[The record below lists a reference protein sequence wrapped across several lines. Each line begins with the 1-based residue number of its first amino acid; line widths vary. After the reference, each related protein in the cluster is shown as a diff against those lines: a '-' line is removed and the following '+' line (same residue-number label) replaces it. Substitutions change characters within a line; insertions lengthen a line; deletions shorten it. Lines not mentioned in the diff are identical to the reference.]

1 MGKLTGQAVNATLQA
16 EVYASFGPR
25 TSSSQDFGLTVLG
38 DGKGQGNHV
47 AITLSPRTGLVSV
60 DGTAQGNSDIRA
72 GPLPPAS
79 SSGGWNVHAI
89 IDHCLLELIVNN
101 ITALTVYLN
110 PPADAGHIELFSGGS
125 ADVEDTFDAW
135 ILETANENDH
145 FP

>member
-60 DGTAQGNSDIRA
+60 DGTAQGNTDIRA

-89 IDHCLLELIVNN
+89 IDHCILEVIVNN
-101 ITALTVYLN
+101 ITAMTVYVD
-110 PPADAGHIELFSGGS
+110 PPVDGGHVQLFSSGS
-125 ADVEDTFDAW
+125 SDSFDAW
-135 ILETANENDH
+135 ILET
-145 FP
+145 